1 MLIVK
6 VISINSPIK
15 KSDFIS
21 KNDFRVEI
29 EYNKKV
35 YTTNTQWNTENPQWN
50 EIFIFNNES
59 IDTTIKIENTLKV
72 RLYEENIWS
81 KSNLLEEES
90 INIDSNNI
98 NYIVSNVLIE
108 CNLIDRNLNSF
119 LLAHDDCEYYKEKLD
134 NEVEKNNQLNN
145 TINDL
150 NEYNNELKTQYDYL
164 NAVIT
169 NFTNEVSK
177 INKNLK

>member
-90 INIDSNNI
+90 ITPTNI
-98 NYIVSNVLIE
+98 
-108 CNLIDRNLNSF
+108 
-119 LLAHDDCEYYKEKLD
+119 
-134 NEVEKNNQLNN
+134 
-145 TINDL
+145 
-150 NEYNNELKTQYDYL
+150 
-164 NAVIT
+164 
-169 NFTNEVSK
+169 
-177 INKNLK
+177 